1 MRASIPLLAV
11 VAAGVLWW
19 LARRERHANRLE
31 RKLTDMEERARV
43 EVANRSSLD
52 SILTH
57 ELRSPIAAVLGYQE
71 LLADGVLG
79 PLDPRARDA
88 VDRIARATRQLRTL
102 TDGLDALT
110 ADIPAPDAEEFQD
123 VDPSSMLRD
132 AVAEASPDATL
143 RGTSIDFHSSANGHM
158 RMSPALVQRILDLAI
173 QAAIRVTPAG
183 LLRASVDVDQGH
195 AVFEIRGAALPVA
208 PAGALDDSQAIR
220 DGATLRLLMAHRM
233 ARSLGGRVYIV
244 RSESAPV
251 IRIDIPDAH

>member
-1 MRASIPLLAV
+1 M
-11 VAAGVLWW
+11 AAGALWW
-19 LARRERHANRLE
+19 LASRERRATRLE
-31 RKLTDMEERARV
+31 RQLRELEERTRLHA
-43 EVANRSSLD
+43 ANRSSID

-110 ADIPAPDAEEFQD
+110 ADIPAPDDEEFED
-123 VDPSSMLRD
+123 VDPGSILRD
-132 AVAEASPDATL
+132 AVAEAAPDATL
-143 RGTSIDFHSSANGHM
+143 RGTSIDLEPSADGQL
-158 RMSPALVQRILDLAI
+158 RMSSALVQRILDLAI

-183 LLRASVDVDQGH
+183 LLRASVHVDKGD
-195 AVFEIRGAALPVA
+195 AVFEIRGAALPF
-208 PAGALDDSQAIR
+208 GQSSALDDSQAIR

-233 ARSLGGRVYIV
+233 ARSMGGRVHIL

-251 IRIDIPDAH
+251 IRIDIPGAH